1 MSGRRGPIGGL
12 IGLIGQGVGAAAE
25 YHEHRKERKL
35 SRHSTSHP
43 QDSSIA
49 GPSRSLNAAGEP
61 CWSQAEVAPAYTDAA
76 SSDFD
81 RTLDRSPPTTDSKKA
96 GIDDDDYSS
105 DSDDGS
111 DLHSTEDDEEDWK
124 LDEAVE
130 DARGLPSYEESETE
144 HRTTDQLV
152 HDILLV
158 HQAGT
163 EEPKTKH
170 PLPFPVILPQ
180 RRPRKKARG
189 FVRAYAPVLD
199 DCGIEQDTFLK
210 FLDNFQKSSQA
221 SPVFKVIQ
229 VSAGIAGFAPSVI
242 AMAVTTAVQIAA
254 GVGEEIQSRQRTN
267 HFLDRMNDE
276 LFRPAGLFAFI
287 MKYKTD
293 AEVSAAN
300 SKRPGLV
307 TQLIPKPQVVDLS
320 SNQIVAKYYRS
331 TSDDGDTQDHSVT
344 NRLKDIRL
352 ASGTTQG
359 SIRMPEAAPLVFPD
373 LDKALVED
381 GVEETFKDRTADAKA
396 FLADYMDRRAHFR
409 YATDDLMSKLVVP
422 EDQRA
427 FKSKLADP
435 NHPAFQGGIVTLL
448 TGGMLPGR
456 PDRRARRSERRF
468 ERDGRKVLRYEQ
480 RMARGRGLTTKQQRR
495 FDAVSDERARRGEA
509 DMHDRSRL
517 CNSAGVSE
525 GSQASSR
532 QGINGGDL
540 YRGTRGQRQGGG
552 GAIGAVKRIMREDVL
567 YLMIVN
573 LPSEAELTEAREEL
587 ERQKRE

>member
-12 IGLIGQGVGAAAE
+12 IGLIGQGVGVAAE

-35 SRHSTSHP
+35 SRQSSSQP
-43 QDSSIA
+43 QESSAA
-49 GPSRSLNAAGEP
+49 GPSSSFDAAGELSH
-61 CWSQAEVAPAYTDAA
+61 SQADVPPAYADA
-76 SSDFD
+76 STSGFD
-81 RTLDRSPPTTDSKKA
+81 RTLDRGPPPTASKKA
-96 GIDDDDYSS
+96 AIAEDDYSS
-105 DSDDGS
+105 DSDDSS
-111 DLHSTEDDEEDWK
+111 DLQSMEDDEEDWR

-130 DARGLPSYEESETE
+130 DTKGLPSYEESETE
-144 HRTTDQLV
+144 YRTTDQLV
-152 HDILLV
+152 QDILLV
-158 HQAGT
+158 NRAATGK
-163 EEPKTKH
+163 PKAKR

-199 DCGIEQDTFLK
+199 DCGIDQDTFLK

-254 GVGEEIQSRQRTN
+254 GVGEEIQARQRTN
-267 HFLDRMNDE
+267 QFLDRMNDA
-276 LFRPAGLFAFI
+276 LFKPAGLFAFI

-307 TQLIPKPQVVDLS
+307 TQFIPKPQVVDLS

-331 TSDDGDTQDHSVT
+331 TSEDSDTHDRSMT
-344 NRLKDIRL
+344 DRLKDIRL

-359 SIRMPEAAPLVFPD
+359 SIRMPEAAPLIFPV
-373 LDKALVED
+373 LDKALAED
-381 GVEETFKDRTADAKA
+381 GVEDTFKGKTTDAKA

-409 YATDDLMSKLVVP
+409 YANDDPMSKLVVP

-456 PDRRARRSERRF
+456 PDRRTRRSERMF
-468 ERDGRKVLRYEQ
+468 ERDGRKMLRYEQ
-480 RMARGRGLTTKQQRR
+480 RMARGRGLTRKQQMR
-495 FDAVSDERARRGEA
+495 FDAVTDERARRGQYDVLDGPRDGA
-509 DMHDRSRL
+509 
-517 CNSAGVSE
+517 VVPQ
-525 GSQASSR
+525 GSQSSSR
-532 QGINGGDL
+532 QGVNGHGL

-552 GAIGAVKRIMREDVL
+552 GAIGAVKRVMREDVL

-587 ERQKRE
+587 ERQKRK

>member
-12 IGLIGQGVGAAAE
+12 IGLIGQGVGVAAE

-35 SRHSTSHP
+35 SRQSSSQP
-43 QDSSIA
+43 QESSAA
-49 GPSRSLNAAGEP
+49 GPSSSFDAAGELSH
-61 CWSQAEVAPAYTDAA
+61 SQADVPPAYADA
-76 SSDFD
+76 STSGFD
-81 RTLDRSPPTTDSKKA
+81 RTLHRGPPPTASKKA
-96 GIDDDDYSS
+96 AIAQDDYSS
-105 DSDDGS
+105 DSDDSS
-111 DLHSTEDDEEDWK
+111 DLQSMEDDEEDWR

-130 DARGLPSYEESETE
+130 DTRGLPSYEESETE
-144 HRTTDQLV
+144 YRTTDQLV

-158 HQAGT
+158 NQAAA
-163 EEPKTKH
+163 EKPKAKR
-170 PLPFPVILPQ
+170 PLPYPVILPQ

-199 DCGIEQDTFLK
+199 DCGIDQETFLK

-254 GVGEEIQSRQRTN
+254 GVGEEIQARQRTN
-267 HFLDRMNDE
+267 EFLDRMNDE
-276 LFRPAGLFAFI
+276 LFKPAGLFAFI
-287 MKYKTD
+287 MKYQTD

-307 TQLIPKPQVVDLS
+307 TQFIPKPQVVDLS

-331 TSDDGDTQDHSVT
+331 ASDDSDTHDRSMT
-344 NRLKDIRL
+344 DRLKDIRL

-359 SIRMPEAAPLVFPD
+359 SIRMPEAAPLIFPD

-381 GVEETFKDRTADAKA
+381 GVEDTFKSKTADAKA
-396 FLADYMDRRAHFR
+396 FLADYIDRRAHFR
-409 YATDDLMSKLVVP
+409 YAHDDPMSKLVVP

-456 PDRRARRSERRF
+456 PDRRTRRSERQF
-468 ERDGRKVLRYEQ
+468 ERDERKVLRYEQ
-480 RMARGRGLTTKQQRR
+480 RMARGRGLTRKQQMR
-495 FDAVSDERARRGEA
+495 FDAVTDERVRRGMG
-509 DMHDRSRL
+509 DVLDGPRD
-517 CNSAGVSE
+517 SAVVSQ
-525 GSQASSR
+525 GSQGTN
-532 QGINGGDL
+532 GISL
-540 YRGTRGQRQGGG
+540 YHGTRGQRHGGG
-552 GAIGAVKRIMREDVL
+552 GPIGAVKRIMREDVL

-573 LPSEAELTEAREEL
+573 LPSEAELTEARDQL
-587 ERQKRE
+587 ERQKRK

>member
-12 IGLIGQGVGAAAE
+12 IGLIGQGVGVAAE

-35 SRHSTSHP
+35 SRQSISQP
-43 QDSSIA
+43 QESSIA
-49 GPSRSLNAAGEP
+49 GPSRSFDVASAP
-61 CWSQAEVAPAYTDAA
+61 SQSQTDVPPAYADAST
-76 SSDFD
+76 SSCD
-81 RTLDRSPPTTDSKKA
+81 RTLDRGPPGTDSKKA
-96 GIDDDDYSS
+96 VIAEDDYSS
-105 DSDDGS
+105 DSDDSS
-111 DLHSTEDDEEDWK
+111 DLQSTDDDEEDWQ

-130 DARGLPSYEESETE
+130 DTRGLPSYEESETE
-144 HRTTDQLV
+144 YRTTDQLV
-152 HDILLV
+152 QDILLV
-158 HQAGT
+158 NQAATGK
-163 EEPKTKH
+163 PKTKH

-199 DCGIEQDTFLK
+199 DCGIDQDTFLK

-254 GVGEEIQSRQRTN
+254 GVGEEIQARQRTN
-267 HFLDRMNDE
+267 QFLDRMNDE
-276 LFRPAGLFAFI
+276 LFKPAGLFAFI

-307 TQLIPKPQVVDLS
+307 TQFIPKPQVVDLS
-320 SNQIVAKYYRS
+320 NNQIVAKYYRS
-331 TSDDGDTQDHSVT
+331 KSDDGDTHDRSMT
-344 NRLKDIRL
+344 DRLKDIRL
-352 ASGTTQG
+352 ASGTTEG
-359 SIRMPEAAPLVFPD
+359 SIRMPEAAPLIFPD

-381 GVEETFKDRTADAKA
+381 GVEETFKGKAADAKV

-409 YATDDLMSKLVVP
+409 YAHDDPMSKLVVP
-422 EDQRA
+422 EDQRV

-435 NHPAFQGGIVTLL
+435 HHPAFQGGIVTLL

-456 PDRRARRSERRF
+456 PDRRTRRSERKF
-468 ERDGRKVLRYEQ
+468 ERDERKVLRYEQ
-480 RMARGRGLTTKQQRR
+480 RMARGRGLTRKQQMR
-495 FDAVSDERARRGEA
+495 FDAVADERARRGTCDA
-509 DMHDRSRL
+509 PDGPRDD
-517 CNSAGVSE
+517 AVVSQ
-525 GSQASSR
+525 GSQSSSR
-532 QGINGGDL
+532 QGANGINL

-552 GAIGAVKRIMREDVL
+552 GPIGAVKRIMREDVL

-587 ERQKRE
+587 ERQKRK

>member
-12 IGLIGQGVGAAAE
+12 IGLIGQGVSVAAE

-35 SRHSTSHP
+35 SRQSIGQP
-43 QDSSIA
+43 QESSIA
-49 GPSRSLNAAGEP
+49 CPSTSEDLEGEPSRS
-61 CWSQAEVAPAYTDAA
+61 QANVPPAYADASTDNC
-76 SSDFD
+76 DQ
-81 RTLDRSPPTTDSKKA
+81 TLGRGPPATDSKKA
-96 GIDDDDYSS
+96 VIDEHDYTS
-105 DSDDGS
+105 DSDDSS
-111 DLHSTEDDEEDWK
+111 DLQFTDDDEEDWQ
-124 LDEAVE
+124 LDEVVE
-130 DARGLPSYEESETE
+130 DTRGLPSYEESERE
-144 HRTTDQLV
+144 YRTTDQLV

-158 HQAGT
+158 NQAATGK
-163 EEPKTKH
+163 PKAKR

-199 DCGIEQDTFLK
+199 DCGIDQDTFLK

-254 GVGEEIQSRQRTN
+254 GVGEEIQARQRTN
-267 HFLDRMNDE
+267 QFLDRMNDE
-276 LFRPAGLFAFI
+276 LFKPAGLFAFI

-293 AEVSAAN
+293 AEISAAN

-307 TQLIPKPQVVDLS
+307 TQFIPKPQVFDLS

-331 TSDDGDTQDHSVT
+331 TSDDSGSHDRHMAD
-344 NRLKDIRL
+344 RLKDIRL

-359 SIRMPEAAPLVFPD
+359 SIRMPEAAPLIFPD

-381 GVEETFKDRTADAKA
+381 GVEETFKDKRSDAKA

-409 YATDDLMSKLVVP
+409 YATDDPMSKLVIP
-422 EDQRA
+422 EEQRA
-427 FKSKLADP
+427 FRSKLADP

-456 PDRRARRSERRF
+456 PDRRTRRSEREF
-468 ERDGRKVLRYEQ
+468 ERDERKVLRCEQ
-480 RMARGRGLTTKQQRR
+480 RMARGRGLTMKQQRR
-495 FDAVSDERARRGEA
+495 FDAVTDERARRDEA
-509 DMHDRSRL
+509 DMRDRS
-517 CNSAGVSE
+517 CNGAVVSE
-525 GSQASSR
+525 GSQRESGQDASGS
-532 QGINGGDL
+532 NL
-540 YRGTRGQRQGGG
+540 YRGTRGQRPGGG
-552 GAIGAVKRIMREDVL
+552 GAIGAVKRVMREDVL

-573 LPSEAELTEAREEL
+573 LPSEAELAEAREEL
-587 ERQKRE
+587 DRQKRE

>member
-12 IGLIGQGVGAAAE
+12 IGLIGQGVGVAAE

-35 SRHSTSHP
+35 SRQSISQP
-43 QDSSIA
+43 QESSIA
-49 GPSRSLNAAGEP
+49 GPSRSFDVDGEP
-61 CWSQAEVAPAYTDAA
+61 YRSQADVPPAYTNA
-76 SSDFD
+76 STSSCD
-81 RTLDRSPPTTDSKKA
+81 RTLERGPPATDSKKA
-96 GIDDDDYSS
+96 VIDEPDYSS
-105 DSDDGS
+105 DSDDSS
-111 DLHSTEDDEEDWK
+111 DLQSTDDDEEDWQ
-124 LDEAVE
+124 LDEVVE

-144 HRTTDQLV
+144 YRTTDQLV
-152 HDILLV
+152 QDILLV
-158 HQAGT
+158 NQAATGK
-163 EEPKTKH
+163 PKAKRQ
-170 PLPFPVILPQ
+170 LPFPVILPQ

-189 FVRAYAPVLD
+189 FVRAYAPVLG

-254 GVGEEIQSRQRTN
+254 GVGEEIQTRQRTN

-276 LFRPAGLFAFI
+276 LFKPAGLFAFI

-307 TQLIPKPQVVDLS
+307 TQFIPKPQVVDLS

-331 TSDDGDTQDHSVT
+331 TSDDSDTHDRHMAD
-344 NRLKDIRL
+344 RLKDIRL

-359 SIRMPEAAPLVFPD
+359 SIRMPEAAPLIFPD

-381 GVEETFKDRTADAKA
+381 GVEETFKDKTADAKA
-396 FLADYMDRRAHFR
+396 FLVDYMDRRAHFR
-409 YATDDLMSKLVVP
+409 YANDDPMSKLVIP

-456 PDRRARRSERRF
+456 ADRRIRRSKTKF
-468 ERDGRKVLRYEQ
+468 ERDERKVVRYEQ
-480 RMARGRGLTTKQQRR
+480 RVARGRGLTRKQQRR
-495 FDAVSDERARRGEA
+495 FDAVTDERVRRGKFEV
-509 DMHDRSRL
+509 HDGPS
-517 CNSAGVSE
+517 NGDVFSE
-525 GSQASSR
+525 GSRKTSGQDV
-532 QGINGGDL
+532 NGSNL

-552 GAIGAVKRIMREDVL
+552 GAIGAVKRVMREDVL

-573 LPSEAELTEAREEL
+573 LPSEAELIEAREEL
-587 ERQKRE
+587 DRQKRE

>member
-1 MSGRRGPIGGL
+1 
-12 IGLIGQGVGAAAE
+12 QGVGAAAE

-35 SRHSTSHP
+35 SRHSTGHP

-49 GPSRSLNAAGEP
+49 EPSRSLNAAGEP

-81 RTLDRSPPTTDSKKA
+81 GTLDRGPTTTDSKKA

-105 DSDDGS
+105 DSEGGS
-111 DLHSTEDDEEDWK
+111 ELHSIEDDEEDWK

-130 DARGLPSYEESETE
+130 DARGLPSYEESERE

-163 EEPKTKH
+163 EKPKRKR
-170 PLPFPVILPQ
+170 PLPVPVILPQ

-199 DCGIEQDTFLK
+199 DCGIDQETFLK
-210 FLDNFQKSSQA
+210 FLDNFQKSSHA

-254 GVGEEIQSRQRTN
+254 GFGEEIQSRQRTN
-267 HFLDRMNDE
+267 HFLDRMNDG

-307 TQLIPKPQVVDLS
+307 TQFIPKPQGVDLS
-320 SNQIVAKYYRS
+320 TNQIVAKYYRS
-331 TSDDGDTQDHSVT
+331 TSDDGDTQDRSMAD
-344 NRLKDIRL
+344 RLKDIRL

-359 SIRMPEAAPLVFPD
+359 SIRMPEAAPLV
-373 LDKALVED
+373 
-381 GVEETFKDRTADAKA
+381 
-396 FLADYMDRRAHFR
+396 
-409 YATDDLMSKLVVP
+409 
-422 EDQRA
+422 
-427 FKSKLADP
+427 
-435 NHPAFQGGIVTLL
+435 
-448 TGGMLPGR
+448 
-456 PDRRARRSERRF
+456 
-468 ERDGRKVLRYEQ
+468 
-480 RMARGRGLTTKQQRR
+480 
-495 FDAVSDERARRGEA
+495 
-509 DMHDRSRL
+509 
-517 CNSAGVSE
+517 
-525 GSQASSR
+525 
-532 QGINGGDL
+532 
-540 YRGTRGQRQGGG
+540 
-552 GAIGAVKRIMREDVL
+552 
-567 YLMIVN
+567 
-573 LPSEAELTEAREEL
+573 
-587 ERQKRE
+587 